1 MSSDDE
7 RKAEIVQNEESGLPL
22 GTNSDSDVVY
32 DEMEEKRLLRKID
45 WRLLPILGAMYS
57 IALIDRTNIANARI
71 AGMGTDLALQIGDRY
86 TIVLVLFF
94 PTYFLLELPSNMI
107 LRKVGSA
114 NWLSFIGLSWG
125 AVMVGQGFVES
136 WITLGICRILLGA
149 FEAGFFPGCV
159 YLITCWYKRYE
170 VQKRLGG
177 FYLFSVGI
185 GGLANILAFGLMQ
198 MEGQAGLRGW
208 RWIFIIEGILTCVV
222 AIAAW
227 FIILD
232 FPDKAE
238 KKGFLTR
245 AEAAVVLKRIEDDRG
260 DSVDDPLTW
269 AKFVHHLADVRL
281 WAYAT
286 MFMST
291 TMPAY
296 AFSYFLP
303 VILLGMGYSPGAA
316 NALSAPPAFAA
327 MITAFG
333 FAYLGDKYRVR
344 APVIAIQSI
353 LAIIGL
359 MIVAYSTNN
368 GARYFGTFLGVCGC
382 QGNVPAILAYQSNN
396 IRGQSKRSVGSAL
409 QIGFGAIG
417 GIIASTTFRQVDAP
431 RYITGLWVT
440 AGLQF
445 FILAVLGFMTAYFLK
460 KNKEVDRQTAS
471 GEAVTPIEGQVGFK
485 YTL

>member
-7 RKAEIVQNEESGLPL
+7 YKTETLQKEKNSVPL
-22 GTNSDSDVVY
+22 SNDTSSDVIY
-32 DEMEEKRLLRKID
+32 DEIEEKRLLRKVD
-45 WRLLPILGAMYS
+45 WRLLPILGALYS
-57 IALIDRTNIANARI
+57 IALIDRTNISNARV
-71 AGMGTDLALQIGDRY
+71 AGMGRDLSLQIGDRY

-94 PTYFLLELPSNMI
+94 PTYFLLELPSNMV

-114 NWLSFIGLSWG
+114 NWLAFIALSWG
-125 AVMVGQGFVES
+125 GVMIGQGFVES

-185 GGLANILAFGLMQ
+185 GGLANILAYGLMQ
-198 MEGQAGLRGW
+198 MEGTAGIRGW

-238 KKGFLTR
+238 KKGFLSR
-245 AEAAVVLKRIEDDRG
+245 AEASVILQRIEDDRG
-260 DSVDDPLTW
+260 DSVHDPLTW
-269 AKFVHHLADVRL
+269 AKFVHHLADIRL

-316 NALSAPPAFAA
+316 NALSAPPAIAA
-327 MITAFG
+327 MFTAFG
-333 FAYLGDKYRVR
+333 FAYVGDKYRVR
-344 APVIAIQSI
+344 APVIAAQSL

-359 MIVAYSTNN
+359 MIVAYAKNN

-417 GIIASTTFRQVDAP
+417 GIIASTTFQQKDAP

-440 AGLQF
+440 AALQF
-445 FILAVLGFMTAYFLK
+445 WILGVLCCTTTYFLK

-471 GEAVTPIEGQVGFK
+471 GEAVTPIEGQVGFR